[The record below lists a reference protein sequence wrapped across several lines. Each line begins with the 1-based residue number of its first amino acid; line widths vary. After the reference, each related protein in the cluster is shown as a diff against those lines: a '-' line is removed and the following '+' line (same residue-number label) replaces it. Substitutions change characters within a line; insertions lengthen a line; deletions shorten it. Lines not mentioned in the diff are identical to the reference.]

1 MTWNDL
7 MESFVYENLDR
18 NVKNILK
25 HYPELG
31 TAQPDARLVNVSFL
45 ILLVSAL

>member
-1 MTWNDL
+1 

-31 TAQPDARLVNVSFL
+31 TAQPDARLVNVLFIIS
-45 ILLVSAL
+45 LVSAL